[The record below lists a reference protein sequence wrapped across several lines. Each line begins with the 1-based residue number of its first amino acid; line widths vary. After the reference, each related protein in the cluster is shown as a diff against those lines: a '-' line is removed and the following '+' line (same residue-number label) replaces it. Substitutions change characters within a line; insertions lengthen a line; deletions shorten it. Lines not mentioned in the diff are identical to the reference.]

1 MLNLDIPRIMPPLT
15 IGEIE
20 YSKRLE
26 RAAKMYSEATKKQI
40 ELEAMKAA
48 NQERLDRGEAL
59 AYGEDAFLK
68 LLDE

>member
-1 MLNLDIPRIMPPLT
+1 MPPLT

-26 RAAKMYSEATKKQI
+26 RSAKTYSDAVKKQI
-40 ELEAMKAA
+40 KLEAMKAA
-48 NQERLDRGEAL
+48 NQERLSRGESL

>member
-1 MLNLDIPRIMPPLT
+1 MPPLT

-26 RAAKMYSEATKKQI
+26 RAARTFSDAVQKQI
-40 ELEAMKAA
+40 KLEAMKAA
-48 NQERLDRGEAL
+48 NQERLQRGEPL

-68 LLDE
+68 LLDEYGKSKN

>member
-1 MLNLDIPRIMPPLT
+1 MPPLT

-26 RAAKMYSEATKKQI
+26 RAARTFSDAVQKQI
-40 ELEAMKAA
+40 KLEAMKAA
-48 NQERLDRGEAL
+48 NQERLSRGESL

-68 LLDE
+68 LLEE

>member
-1 MLNLDIPRIMPPLT
+1 MPPLT

-20 YSKRLE
+20 NTKKLE
-26 RAAKMYSEATKKQI
+26 RAARTFSDAVDKLI
-40 ELEAMKAA
+40 HLEAMKAE
-48 NQERLDRGEAL
+48 NEVRKSRGESS